1 MQIDIPLQKE
11 SGLDGVIVGP
21 FIAPNLQQLPDKV
34 HGFNGDPFRTY
45 AALIDILKQF
55 FGAGAVEGS
64 AASEQ
69 LIQDYA

>member
-11 SGLDGVIVGP
+11 SGLDG
-21 FIAPNLQQLPDKV
+21 DKV